1 MLRGWVIFEM
11 SIKNLIRVAL
21 VCASAVALSACERAA
36 ARSCSSAQD
45 AALKV
50 SLLADDLNAA
60 EAEGRLDS
68 FRLGELGSRIM
79 DAGSRFGAKGHHQ
92 SYCAAIDKIRVEA
105 GLR

>member
-1 MLRGWVIFEM
+1 MPFG
-11 SIKNLIRVAL
+11 NLIKVVL

-60 EAEGRLDS
+60 ESEGRIGS
-68 FRLGELGSRIM
+68 FQLGELGSRII
-79 DAGSRFGAKGHHQ
+79 DAGTRFGAKGHHQ
-92 SYCAAIDKIRVEA
+92 SYCAAIDRIRVDA